1 MSVLVIQHPV
11 RDFQAWKK
19 AFDSDPAGRAKN
31 GVTRHAIYRPHDD
44 PNYVIVSMEFA
55 SREQAQKF
63 LELPALRQA
72 WRGFLG
78 VDFETLGGG
87 SHLRSRL
94 GAEQFQARILDEMER
109 IDY

>member
-11 RDFQAWKK
+11 KDFQAWKK
-19 AFDSDPAGRAKN
+19 AFDSDPAGRARN
-31 GVTRHAIYRPHDD
+31 GVIRHAIYRPHSD
-44 PNYVIVSMEFA
+44 PNYVIVSLEFT

-63 LELPALRQA
+63 LDLSTLRQA

-78 VDFETLGGG
+78 VDFETLGSG
-87 SHLRSRL
+87 SHLQSRL
-94 GAEQFQARILDEMER
+94 GAEQFQARILDEIER